1 MVKIAPFPTPYQL
14 EQVGRLAMINQTK
27 PYIIERFF
35 DERYFIILNEK
46 ISQEALFKKICKKL
60 QADGYVTSD
69 FYPSL
74 IERESIVSTLL
85 GEGIAL
91 PHSLGLLA
99 NKTVVVT
106 IISPQGIEWNAETK
120 EVANVIFLLAISK
133 ADYEEAIAIYELFV
147 TFVKEKATK
156 RLINSRNFN
165 DFQVIAKDSLSRI
178 N

>member
-1 MVKIAPFPTPYQL
+1 M
-14 EQVGRLAMINQTK
+14 
-27 PYIIERFF
+27 
-35 DERYFIILNEK
+35 
-46 ISQEALFKKICKKL
+46 
-60 QADGYVTSD
+60 
-69 FYPSL
+69 
-74 IERESIVSTLL
+74 
-85 GEGIAL
+85 
-91 PHSLGLLA
+91 
-99 NKTVVVT
+99 VVT

-178 N
+178 NY

>member
-1 MVKIAPFPTPYQL
+1 
-14 EQVGRLAMINQTK
+14 MINQTK

-74 IERESIVSTLL
+74 LERESIVSTLL

-99 NKTVVVT
+99 NKIVVGM
-106 IISPQGIEWNAETK
+106 IISPQGIKRNAVTK

-156 RLINSRNFN
+156 RLINSRNFK
-165 DFQVIAKDSLSRI
+165 DF
-178 N
+178 